1 MAEGCDGS
9 GPSMPGMGWTLHACD
24 GAGPF
29 MPGMGLDPSCLGWAG
44 PFMPG
49 MYPELLVELS
59 YELAVFLE
67 VTAQT
72 GQDLAS

>member
-1 MAEGCDGS
+1 MNR
-9 GPSMPGMGWTLHACD
+9 TLTLQEAPWLK
-24 GAGPF
+24 AV
-29 MPGMGLDPSCLGWAG
+29 MGLDPLCLGWAG